1 MIDPQEYVNSILSDL
16 GFSTIEEL
24 IDRFFLYELTQS
36 YSRINK
42 QPETENKIRDRFIKD
57 LYRQESTTRK
67 LMDKDILRIDWERQ
81 VFKNEEWQLGRTDIE
96 FYLPGIKFIL
106 ECKRLDSPN
115 VQYINEGV
123 SRFVNCDYAR

>member
-42 QPETENKIRDRFIKD
+42 QPETDNRIENLEIMTRSEHSAYHARRRDFLR
-57 LYRQESTTRK
+57 
-67 LMDKDILRIDWERQ
+67 DK
-81 VFKNEEWQLGRTDIE
+81 KG
-96 FYLPGIKFIL
+96 
-106 ECKRLDSPN
+106 
-115 VQYINEGV
+115 
-123 SRFVNCDYAR
+123 RFVCR